1 MVQSIVAVVEDNMS
15 FLSVRS
21 TMNIKTFLSVV
32 SDVSV
37 GTSVPSDLLGVLTS
51 VWLNVGSNVDSEAV
65 SSLVGDSIVS
75 FSKSSDSL
83 SS

>member
-1 MVQSIVAVVEDNMS
+1 LVQSIVAVVEDNMS
-15 FLSVRS
+15 VLSVRC
-21 TMNIKTFLSVV
+21 TVNVKTFLSVV

-51 VWLNVGSNVDSEAV
+51 VWLDVGSNVNSETV

-75 FSKSSDSL
+75 SSKSSDSL